1 MDKKNLIVMLTWND
15 VTVPDAKEIF
25 LGAKDAKAAH
35 WGFKIE
41 GTTTEQM
48 KDLITLMKDSGK
60 RTYIEVLAIDEATCL
75 RSAELCAECGVD
87 HLLGT
92 LYFESVH
99 KVCTDANIAYSPFIA
114 LDPDTR
120 LRAPIEEIIRQ
131 AKEAEKKGI
140 WGVNLNAFRYLG
152 GEPEEL
158 LRRLSS
164 EIEKHFTIAGS
175 INSYER
181 IQLVKSL
188 PKLYGFTIGGAF
200 FEHIFGESFSEQ
212 IDKVCA
218 CLEE

>member
-1 MDKKNLIVMLTWND
+1 
-15 VTVPDAKEIF
+15 
-25 LGAKDAKAAH
+25 
-35 WGFKIE
+35 
-41 GTTTEQM
+41 
-48 KDLITLMKDSGK
+48 MKDSGK

-99 KVCTDANIAYSPFIA
+99 KVCTDADIAYSPFIA

-164 EIEKHFTIAGS
+164 EIDKHFTIAGS

-200 FEHIFGESFSEQ
+200 FEHKFGESFSEQ